1 MLTTM
6 VSKSV
11 YHIFKIR
18 RKSQK
23 AKLTNLL
30 IYKAN
35 LMPFQW
41 PILLMEE
48 HRGCVVGGICGDSI
62 GDWGVVNGER
72 KLVQVEIFF

>member
-11 YHIFKIR
+11 HHIFKIR

-23 AKLTNLL
+23 AKLTNLF

-35 LMPFQW
+35 LMLFQW

-48 HRGCVVGGICGDSI
+48 HGGYVV
-62 GDWGVVNGER
+62 
-72 KLVQVEIFF
+72 